1 MLHFL
6 CAARR
11 IDTPPGA
18 AAVLEREFGYT
29 VNRGTTGIEKRN
41 WEAGKRRYLA
51 MGYGILLKSGNVEI
65 ERIAP
70 QETQPEQVTQ
80 PERETQPEEV
90 TQLEERNREDRNDH
104 VRARSYGQLRRDYP
118 GRLVIKKSGCFYSAY
133 NDCAEK
139 LAEVMGFRLGEN
151 YYGDPVTGSQNP
163 EKMAKKLR
171 EQRISF
177 VIVDNH
183 DVIYDEED
191 FG

>member
-1 MLHFL
+1 MRFFFFAASFSQITTAHHVVIRLWAQTQKQRHLSCFDITKKLPRRAPRQFL
-6 CAARR
+6 CASRR

-29 VNRGTTGIEKRN
+29 VNRETTGIEKRN

-80 PERETQPEEV
+80 PERETQPEQVTQPERETQPEEV

-104 VRARSYGQLRRDYP
+104 VRARSYGQLRRD
-118 GRLVIKKSGCFYSAY
+118 
-133 NDCAEK
+133 
-139 LAEVMGFRLGEN
+139 
-151 YYGDPVTGSQNP
+151 
-163 EKMAKKLR
+163 
-171 EQRISF
+171 
-177 VIVDNH
+177 
-183 DVIYDEED
+183 
-191 FG
+191 